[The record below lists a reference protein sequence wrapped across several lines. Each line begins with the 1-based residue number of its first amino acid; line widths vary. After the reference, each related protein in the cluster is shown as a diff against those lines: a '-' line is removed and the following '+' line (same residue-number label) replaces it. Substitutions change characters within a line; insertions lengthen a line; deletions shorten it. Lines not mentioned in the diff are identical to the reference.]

1 MEKYN
6 EIQVLKENS
15 NLIVFSEENKIL
27 EQIITS
33 KNHFCYPIYCESSP
47 KLNALTDEQL
57 FLGLKIILNNIALFM
72 NIQEPSPL
80 LAKMIADKVIEKF
93 SYYRIAEIERALNMG
108 TMGELVDDDGKTIK
122 CYNNINGPWVF
133 ECLNSYTKKR
143 MDEIA
148 KLQIAKNAL
157 LMKISEKS
165 EKATDEVFY
174 ETMGKIKSRL
184 GPKSIKIFKI
194 CKIEK

>member
-1 MEKYN
+1 MEKDN
-6 EIQVLKENS
+6 NQLQVLKDKT
-15 NLIVFSEENKIL
+15 NLIVFSEENSIL
-27 EQIITS
+27 EKIIIS

-47 KLNALTDEQL
+47 KLNDLTEEEL
-57 FLGLKIILNNIALFM
+57 FLGVKIILNNIALFM

-108 TMGELVDDDGKTIK
+108 AMGELLGEDGKQIK
-122 CYNNINGPWVF
+122 CYNNINGVWVF

-157 LMKISEKS
+157 LMKIPEKS
-165 EKATDEVFY
+165 EKATDDVFY
-174 ETMGKIKSRL
+174 ENMRKIKSRL
-184 GPKSIKIFKI
+184 GPRSIKNILENK
-194 CKIEK
+194 K

>member
-1 MEKYN
+1 MEKDN
-6 EIQVLKENS
+6 LQVLKDKT
-15 NLIVFSEENKIL
+15 NLIVFSEENSIL
-27 EQIITS
+27 EKIIIS

-47 KLNALTDEQL
+47 KLNDLTEEEL
-57 FLGLKIILNNIALFM
+57 FLGVKIILNNIALFM

-93 SYYRIAEIERALNMG
+93 SYYRISEIERALNMG
-108 TMGELVDDDGKTIK
+108 AMGELLGEDEKKIK
-122 CYNNINGPWVF
+122 CYNNINGVWVF

-143 MDEIA
+143 MEEIA

-157 LMKISEKS
+157 LMKIPEKS

-184 GPKSIKIFKI
+184 GPKSIKNILKN
-194 CKIEK
+194 KNK

>member
-1 MEKYN
+1 MEKDN
-6 EIQVLKENS
+6 QLQVLNENS
-15 NLIVFSEENKIL
+15 NLIVFSEENRIL

-33 KNHFCYPIYCESSP
+33 KNHFCYPIYNESSP
-47 KLNALTDEQL
+47 KLNALIEEQL
-57 FLGLKIILNNIALFM
+57 FLGVKIILNNIALFM
-72 NIQEPSPL
+72 NIQEPSQI
-80 LAKMIADKVIEKF
+80 LAKMVSDKVIEKF

-108 TMGELVDDDGKTIK
+108 AMGELADDEGKAIK

-157 LMKISEKS
+157 LMKIPEKS
-165 EKATDEVFY
+165 EKSTDEAFY
-174 ETMGKIKSRL
+174 ETMRKIKSRL
-184 GPKSIKIFKI
+184 GPKSIKNILEHKT
-194 CKIEK
+194 K

>member
-6 EIQVLKENS
+6 QLQVLNENS

-27 EQIITS
+27 EKIITS
-33 KNHFCYPIYCESSP
+33 KNHFCYPIYNESSP
-47 KLNALTDEQL
+47 KLKILQEEKQ
-57 FLGLKIILNNIALFM
+57 FIGVKIILNNIALFM
-72 NIQEPSPL
+72 NIQEPSAV

-108 TMGELVDDDGKTIK
+108 AMGELVDDEGKAIK

-143 MDEIA
+143 MEEIA

-157 LMKISEKS
+157 LMKIPEKS

-174 ETMGKIKSRL
+174 ENMRKIKSRL
-184 GPKSIKIFKI
+184 GPKSIKKI
-194 CKIEK
+194 KHL